1 MAINATSRTSYDYL
15 LSTTLD
21 NFRSKI
27 TDNIMDA
34 RVLSWYLKDK
44 GRVRMISGGQSIVE
58 PLLTGLGQADSY
70 AEWEQISITP
80 QQGISAAVYDWK
92 QLVATIAISG
102 LEELKNNG
110 EEAVVNLLET
120 KIMQAEETFQN
131 RLNHMLWGE
140 AFVANQVGSSGTNIT
155 GSQTAADA
163 TNDFLGLADYIASTG
178 AVGGINPA
186 TAGNEFWAS
195 YQASL
200 SGVAE
205 TELRARMT
213 TAYNTAG
220 NGKERPDALFTDQT
234 SFELFESQLTPNLRY
249 EDTKS
254 ANLGFQNLTFKG
266 VPLYWDT
273 AAPAGVM
280 YGVTSKYIGLVGH
293 KDRWFTQS
301 KFTESPVSSAHATS
315 GAGAWVDARYAVITA
330 AGNLTCRNRQ
340 RHFKLTGI
348 NAMV

>member
-1 MAINATSRTSYDYL
+1 
-15 LSTTLD
+15 
-21 NFRSKI
+21 
-27 TDNIMDA
+27 
-34 RVLSWYLKDK
+34 
-44 GRVRMISGGQSIVE
+44 
-58 PLLTGLGQADSY
+58 
-70 AEWEQISITP
+70 
-80 QQGISAAVYDWK
+80 
-92 QLVATIAISG
+92 
-102 LEELKNNG
+102 
-110 EEAVVNLLET
+110 
-120 KIMQAEETFQN
+120 
-131 RLNHMLWGE
+131 
-140 AFVANQVGSSGTNIT
+140 
-155 GSQTAADA
+155 
-163 TNDFLGLADYIASTG
+163 
-178 AVGGINPA
+178 
-186 TAGNEFWAS
+186 
-195 YQASL
+195 
-200 SGVAE
+200 
-205 TELRARMT
+205 MT